1 MSGTIVHC
9 LEEYMEFSGVLVLF
23 LRGLMAVGLVSFT
36 VFALSILWKDM
47 RHEKDTKKK
56 PRSSL
61 KQKENKQ

>member
-1 MSGTIVHC
+1 
-9 LEEYMEFSGVLVLF
+9 MEFSGVLVLF